1 MTENQSLFFWIWKF
15 ESISTLRELRSKSYD
30 CYAFIKAQKDVKTK
44 YVLGMEAT
52 NWIREIWNMCH
63 CFWHY
68 ESVPIFTYP
77 WNNKLY
83 KSDKKKGW
91 INKLWLNLAKKKEK
105 ETCLLSMKVS
115 NQITILLYCLC
126 CSLMRN
132 NRNLQ
137 VNKRAASHP
146 QEKAKAG

>member
-91 INKLWLNLAKKKEK
+91 INKLWRENKVCTRYGSYKLNQRNMKYVPLFLALWECTYLHIPL
-105 ETCLLSMKVS
+105 E
-115 NQITILLYCLC
+115 
-126 CSLMRN
+126 
-132 NRNLQ
+132 
-137 VNKRAASHP
+137 
-146 QEKAKAG
+146 